1 MNLKI
6 LLVPAR
12 ESTASFTNGEKN
24 GWCQVSN
31 MHKKIPVEIKTIK
44 SLPIIV
50 GAGITSNLSD
60 FVNFN
65 EYSSLILVT
74 DATTEKL
81 YGQQVTEALKATGK
95 RVLIFTLPAGERSKS
110 LKQVERGY
118 QFLLENGVDR
128 KALLCVLGGGVVG
141 DVGGYIASTYLRG
154 IDYIQLPT
162 TLLAQVDS
170 SIGGKVGINFSG
182 KKNMV
187 GSFYQPRAIISDIA
201 FLESLP
207 PQEMRNGMAEVIK
220 YGLAMDK
227 GLFGII
233 SHRERG
239 EFAPPEL
246 IDIIERCSFLKA
258 RVVEADETERS
269 GRRSILNFGHTVGHA
284 VEATTRF
291 RRQRHGE
298 AVAIGMMA
306 AAKISE
312 RLGMLSKESVHEVD
326 KVLTQFGL
334 PTRCPEVSPRE
345 LLEAMQFDKKATEGQ
360 IRWVLLEG
368 IGRGVV
374 NCTVDEDVVAKVL
387 TEVCQ

>member
-1 MNLKI
+1 
-6 LLVPAR
+6 
-12 ESTASFTNGEKN
+12 
-24 GWCQVSN
+24 

-44 SLPIIV
+44 SLPIVV

-60 FVNFN
+60 LFNFN

-74 DATTEKL
+74 DATTDKL
-81 YGQQVTEALKATGK
+81 YGRQVTKALKATGK
-95 RVLIFTLPAGERSKS
+95 RVLILTFPAGERSKS

-118 QFLLENGVDR
+118 QFLIDNGVDR
-128 KALLCVLGGGVVG
+128 SALLCVLGGGVVG

-207 PQEMRNGMAEVIK
+207 TPEMRNGMAEVIK

-227 GLFGII
+227 ELFDTVSG
-233 SHRERG
+233 RG
-239 EFAPPEL
+239 GEEFTASEL
-246 IDIIERCSFLKA
+246 TDIIERCSFLKA
-258 RVVEADETERS
+258 RVVEADETDRS
-269 GRRSILNFGHTVGHA
+269 GLRSILNFGHTVGHA

-291 RRQRHGE
+291 RRQHHGE
-298 AVAIGMMA
+298 AVAIGMVA
-306 AAKISE
+306 ATKISE
-312 RLGMLSKESVHEVD
+312 RLGMLNRESVHKVD
-326 KVLTQFGL
+326 KVLTKFGL
-334 PTRCPEVSPRE
+334 PTRCPKIPPRE
-345 LLEAMQFDKKATEGQ
+345 LVEAMQFDKKATQGQ
-360 IRWVLLEG
+360 LKWVLLEG

-374 NCTVDEDVVAKVL
+374 NCTVEADVVTKVL